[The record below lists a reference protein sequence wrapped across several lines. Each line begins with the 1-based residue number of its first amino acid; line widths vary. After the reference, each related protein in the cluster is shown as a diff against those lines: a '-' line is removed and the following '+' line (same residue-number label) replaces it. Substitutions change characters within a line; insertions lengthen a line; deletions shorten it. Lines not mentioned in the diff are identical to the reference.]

1 MGAKLMCPLGRQ
13 AYIQGYCRKLADF
26 YGKVVRVKVNDM
38 ALKEEKVSQEK
49 AERNKATLEKL
60 HETPGFMDKIR
71 EGYAQ
76 IERGESVTVTM
87 DDIKSKLK
95 IVD

>member
-1 MGAKLMCPLGRQ
+1 
-13 AYIQGYCRKLADF
+13 
-26 YGKVVRVKVNDM
+26 M
-38 ALKEEKVSQEK
+38 ALKEEKVNQEE
-49 AERNKATLEKL
+49 AERNKATLKKL
-60 HETPGFMDKIR
+60 HEIPGFRDKIQ

-87 DDIKSKLK
+87 DDVKSKLK